1 MALDLHLW
9 PISTMKIVIAG
20 AGEVGFHLA
29 KLLSKESQDIVLID
43 EDKDRL
49 EYAQGHLDVLTVK
62 GDATSIFTMKKA
74 NMAKTDLLIAAT
86 SSETSNLTVAI
97 LGKKMGAKNTVAR
110 ISNVEFLKYADEL
123 DIKGLGID
131 GMISPDVLASEEIK
145 RLIHRSAF
153 TDAFEFENGKLD
165 LIGIHLEDEATM
177 IDKSVLELAAIEDLE
192 YITVAIQ
199 RGDETIIPRKNTVFR
214 RDDHVYFIA
223 PPGGNEQIMRLGG
236 KERVS
241 IKNIMILG
249 GSRVGEK
256 SARQLSKAGYSVKL
270 IEKDAEKCFE
280 LSDRL
285 PAVLVING
293 DCTNVELL
301 EEESVDTMDA
311 FVAVTGNSE
320 TNIMSCLVAK
330 THGVKKTIAMVEN
343 VDYIHLSKSIGI
355 DTLIN
360 KKLIAANNIF
370 RFIRQGNVINLAG
383 LHGVDAEI
391 LEFEVTAGSKITE
404 APIKDLKFPRSAII
418 GGVVRDGNGLKT
430 MGDFQILPND
440 RAVIFCLPEAIEKV
454 SKFFQ

>member
-1 MALDLHLW
+1 
-9 PISTMKIVIAG
+9 MKIVIAG

-43 EDKDRL
+43 EDKGRL

-131 GMISPDVLASEEIK
+131 GMISPERLASDEIK
-145 RLIHRSAF
+145 RLVHRSAF

-165 LIGIHLEDEATM
+165 LIGIHLEGEATM
-177 IDKSVLELAAIEDLE
+177 IGKSVLELAAIEDLQ

-199 RGDETIIPRKNTVFR
+199 RGDETIIPRKNTVFQN
-214 RDDHVYFIA
+214 DDHVYFIS
-223 PPGGNEQIMRLGG
+223 PPGGSEQIMRLAG
-236 KERVS
+236 KQRVS

-256 SARQLSKAGYSVKL
+256 SARQLSKAGYAVKL
-270 IEKDAEKCFE
+270 IEKDSEKCFE
-280 LSDRL
+280 LSDKL
-285 PAVLVING
+285 PGVLVING

-301 EEESVDTMDA
+301 EEESVETMDA

-391 LEFEVTAGSKITE
+391 LEFEVVAGSKITE
-404 APIKDLKFPRSAII
+404 APIKELKFPRSAII
-418 GGVVRDGNGLKT
+418 GGVVRNGKGLKT
-430 MGDFQILPND
+430 MGDFQLQPND
-440 RAVIFCLPEAIEKV
+440 RAVIFCLPEAIDKV
-454 SKFFQ
+454 SKFF